1 MPRRVVVYGGKGG
14 LGTVL
19 VQHLKSEG
27 CWVCSVDLVANPEA
41 DENVLVSLSA
51 GWVEQEQGV
60 CQGVATVLGG
70 NKLDGVINMAGGWA
84 GGSAKDDDWVKNADL
99 MWKQSVW
106 SSAISASLAARHLVD
121 GGLVVLPGA
130 RPAIGGTPGMMGYGM
145 AKAAVHQLVKSL
157 GSDGSGLPTGATAAA
172 LLPVT
177 LDTPMNRKFMPN
189 ADHSKW
195 TPLATVAKILTDW
208 LEGRGRPETGSLVAL
223 VTSQGVT
230 NQIIE

>member
-1 MPRRVVVYGGKGG
+1 
-14 LGTVL
+14 
-19 VQHLKSEG
+19 
-27 CWVCSVDLVANPEA
+27 
-41 DENVLVSLSA
+41 
-51 GWVEQEQGV
+51 
-60 CQGVATVLGG
+60 
-70 NKLDGVINMAGGWA
+70 MAKA
-84 GGSAKDDDWVKNADL
+84 
-99 MWKQSVW
+99 WKQSVW
-106 SSAISASLAARHLVD
+106 SSAVSASLAAKYLAE
-121 GGLVVLPGA
+121 GGLIVLPGA
-130 RPAIGGTPGMMGYGM
+130 RPCTGATPGMMGYGM

-157 GSDGSGLPTGATAAA
+157 GADGSGLPAGSTALA